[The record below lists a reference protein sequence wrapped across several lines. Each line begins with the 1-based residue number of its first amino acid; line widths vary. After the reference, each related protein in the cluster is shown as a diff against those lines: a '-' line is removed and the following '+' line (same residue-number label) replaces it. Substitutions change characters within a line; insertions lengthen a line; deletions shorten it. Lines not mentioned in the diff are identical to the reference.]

1 MTLKLQDESEFLLPE
16 TLAKALLAL
25 AKELSVG
32 HAIRLLP
39 FETTL
44 TPAETAKMLGLS
56 RPFVV
61 RLLVVRMAAGKHR
74 PPRTS
79 EDLADVL
86 HEGSGPRPS
95 VSADL
100 AVLELL
106 GLEQTKQTG
115 AEPGG
120 LAPGGELVEKPVR
133 SGSPDR

>member
-1 MTLKLQDESEFLLPE
+1 
-16 TLAKALLAL
+16 
-25 AKELSVG
+25 
-32 HAIRLLP
+32 
-39 FETTL
+39 
-44 TPAETAKMLGLS
+44 MLGLS

-74 PPRTS
+74 PPRTP
-79 EDLADVL
+79 EDLAHVL

-106 GLEQTKQTG
+106 GLEQTKPTG

-120 LAPGGELVEKPVR
+120 LAPRGELVEKPAR
-133 SGSPDR
+133 PATPDGQAPTAVVTTPKGVGRPCKC